1 MEMGGMIEL
10 FYHLLLL
17 LYEILIVYVLR
28 DKGKGIK

>member
-1 MEMGGMIEL
+1 MEMGGMIV